1 MHMQENT
8 RNKHEYRRKGRKCM
22 VFTSFFCM
30 AKSSKNKKK
39 HEIGGVAG
47 RRLGDGRVT
56 AERRSAAVAGPV
68 VNPYKDLS
76 LLLSLSDAIYHG

>member
-8 RNKHEYRRKGRKCM
+8 RNKHDYARKSRKCM

-39 HEIGGVAG
+39 HETGGVGGRRESDGGVKVGGSGVAG
-47 RRLGDGRVT
+47 VK
-56 AERRSAAVAGPV
+56 A
-68 VNPYKDLS
+68 Y
-76 LLLSLSDAIYHG
+76 